1 MEARLSKEQKHDPQL
16 QQMLA
21 FAVQLGEGI
30 TTAVYDEHKRRQ
42 QGGEPPESYFATEER
57 LRVAFA
63 GEATLLF
70 PERDGFESAKVETR
84 PAIGWPDGGVL
95 TVRHSVRPEEG
106 ADNELYTAYYITSL
120 GEATLQLT
128 IDTEDATERN
138 ALMRA
143 RKGEGE
149 YERFHEDWAVHLEI
163 VNIRLAGI
171 NSARFYARKEQQESG
186 EDRGNLEQ
194 AQGLLALLAEG
205 VVQMPS
211 GQQ

>member
-1 MEARLSKEQKHDPQL
+1 
-16 QQMLA
+16 
-21 FAVQLGEGI
+21 
-30 TTAVYDEHKRRQ
+30 
-42 QGGEPPESYFATEER
+42 
-57 LRVAFA
+57 
-63 GEATLLF
+63 
-70 PERDGFESAKVETR
+70 
-84 PAIGWPDGGVL
+84 
-95 TVRHSVRPEEG
+95 
-106 ADNELYTAYYITSL
+106 
-120 GEATLQLT
+120 
-128 IDTEDATERN
+128 
-138 ALMRA
+138 MRA
-143 RKGEGE
+143 RKGEDE